1 MLTRSTRSLVSV
13 SAQQKTIPVIEN
25 RTLFSRAL
33 DASQITTILLRH
45 CNLFELRPM
54 LDHALE
60 REVAVYVNVDHPD
73 AAGLRYLAHQLHI
86 AGIISSNARI
96 LALGKSFDLETVQ
109 RLFAVDSTGLEA
121 ALESVDTHHVDL
133 LDISP
138 ALVIPYVVSQTPLP
152 TFYGVWFDLYISAS
166 AGGASRRG
174 VTRCS
179 RSTRAL
185 DVKKDDRPLAL

>member
-1 MLTRSTRSLVSV
+1 MLTRSTRSLLSV
-13 SAQQKTIPVIEN
+13 SSQQKTIPVIEN

-54 LDHALE
+54 LDHAYE
-60 REVAVYVNVDHPD
+60 REVAVYVNVDHIDGIHPD
-73 AAGLRYLAHQLHI
+73 TAGLRYLAHQLHI

-152 TFYGVWFDLYISAS
+152 LPFMGSGLISTFQQVQAVLR
-166 AGGASRRG
+166 AG
-174 VTRCS
+174 
-179 RSTRAL
+179 AL
-185 DVKKDDRPLAL
+185 HVAVARPELWM

>member
-1 MLTRSTRSLVSV
+1 MLTRSTRSLLSV

-54 LDHALE
+54 LDHAYE
-60 REVAVYVNVDHPD
+60 REVAVYVNVDHIDGIHPD
-73 AAGLRYLAHQLHI
+73 TAGLRYLTHQLHI
-86 AGIISSNARI
+86 AGIVSSNPRI

-152 TFYGVWFDLYISAS
+152 LPFMGSGLISTFQQVQAVLR
-166 AGGASRRG
+166 AG
-174 VTRCS
+174 
-179 RSTRAL
+179 AL
-185 DVKKDDRPLAL
+185 HVAVARPELWM

>member
-1 MLTRSTRSLVSV
+1 MLTRSTRSLLSV
-13 SAQQKTIPVIEN
+13 STQQKTIPVIEN
-25 RTLFSRAL
+25 RMLFSRAL
-33 DASQITTILLRH
+33 DASQITTVLLRH
-45 CNLFELRPM
+45 CNLLELRPM

-60 REVAVYVNVDHPD
+60 REVAVYVNVDHIDGIHPD
-73 AAGLRYLAHQLHI
+73 TAGLRYLAHQLHI
-86 AGIISSNARI
+86 AGIVSSNPRI

-152 TFYGVWFDLYISAS
+152 LPFMGSGLISTFQQVQAVLR
-166 AGGASRRG
+166 AG
-174 VTRCS
+174 
-179 RSTRAL
+179 AL
-185 DVKKDDRPLAL
+185 HVAVARPELWM

>member
-1 MLTRSTRSLVSV
+1 MLTRSTRSLLSV

-54 LDHALE
+54 LDHAFE
-60 REVAVYVNVDHPD
+60 REVAIYVNVDHIDGIHPD
-73 AAGLRYLAHQLHI
+73 TAGLRYLAHQLHI
-86 AGIISSNARI
+86 AGIVSSNARI
-96 LALGKSFDLETVQ
+96 LALGKSFDLETIQ
-109 RLFAVDSTGLEA
+109 RIFAVDSTGLEA
-121 ALESVDTHHVDL
+121 ALESVDSHQVDL

-152 TFYGVWFDLYISAS
+152 LPFMGSGLISTFQQVQAVLR
-166 AGGASRRG
+166 AG
-174 VTRCS
+174 
-179 RSTRAL
+179 AL
-185 DVKKDDRPLAL
+185 HVAVARPELWM

>member
-1 MLTRSTRSLVSV
+1 MLTRSTRSLLSV

-33 DASQITTILLRH
+33 DASQISTILLRH

-60 REVAVYVNVDHPD
+60 REVAVYVNVDHIDGIHPD

-86 AGIISSNARI
+86 AGIVSSNARI

-109 RLFAVDSTGLEA
+109 RIFAVDSTGLEA
-121 ALESVDTHHVDL
+121 ALESVDSHQVDL

-138 ALVIPYVVSQTPLP
+138 ALVIPHVVSQTPLP
-152 TFYGVWFDLYISAS
+152 LPFIGSGLISTFQQVQAVLR
-166 AGGASRRG
+166 AG
-174 VTRCS
+174 
-179 RSTRAL
+179 AL
-185 DVKKDDRPLAL
+185 HVAVARPELWM

>member
-1 MLTRSTRSLVSV
+1 MLTRSTRSLLSV

-54 LDHALE
+54 LDHAYE
-60 REVAVYVNVDHPD
+60 REVAVYVNVDHIDGIHPD
-73 AAGLRYLAHQLHI
+73 TAGLRYLAHQLHI
-86 AGIISSNARI
+86 AGIVSSNPRI

-138 ALVIPYVVSQTPLP
+138 ALVIPYIVSQTTLPLP
-152 TFYGVWFDLYISAS
+152 FIGSGLIFTFQQVQAVLR
-166 AGGASRRG
+166 AG
-174 VTRCS
+174 
-179 RSTRAL
+179 AL
-185 DVKKDDRPLAL
+185 HVAVARPELWM

>member
-1 MLTRSTRSLVSV
+1 MLTRSTRSLLSV
-13 SAQQKTIPVIEN
+13 SAKQKTIPVIEN
-25 RTLFSRAL
+25 RMLFSRAL

-54 LDHALE
+54 LDHAFE
-60 REVAVYVNVDHPD
+60 REVTVYVNVDHIDGIHPD

-96 LALGKSFDLETVQ
+96 LALGKSFELETVQ

-138 ALVIPYVVSQTPLP
+138 ALVIPYVVSRTPLP
-152 TFYGVWFDLYISAS
+152 LPFMGSGLISTFQQVQAVLRA
-166 AGGASRRG
+166 GASY
-174 VTRCS
+174 V
-179 RSTRAL
+179 A
-185 DVKKDDRPLAL
+185 VARPELWM

>member
-1 MLTRSTRSLVSV
+1 MLTRSTRSLLSV

-25 RTLFSRAL
+25 RMLFSRAL

-54 LDHALE
+54 LDHAFE
-60 REVAVYVNVDHPD
+60 REVAVYVNVDHIDGIHPD
-73 AAGLRYLAHQLHI
+73 TAGLRYLAHQLHI

-96 LALGKSFDLETVQ
+96 LALGKSFELETVQ

-138 ALVIPYVVSQTPLP
+138 ALVIPYVVSRTPLP
-152 TFYGVWFDLYISAS
+152 LPFMGSGLISTFQQVQAVLRA
-166 AGGASRRG
+166 GASH
-174 VTRCS
+174 V
-179 RSTRAL
+179 A
-185 DVKKDDRPLAL
+185 VARPELWM

>member
-1 MLTRSTRSLVSV
+1 MLTRSTRSLLSV

-54 LDHALE
+54 LDHAYE
-60 REVAVYVNVDHPD
+60 REVAVYVNVDHIDGIHPD
-73 AAGLRYLAHQLHI
+73 TAGLRYLAHQLHI
-86 AGIISSNARI
+86 AGIVSSNPRI
-96 LALGKSFDLETVQ
+96 LAQGKSFELETIQ
-109 RLFAVDSTGLEA
+109 RIFAVDSTGLEA

-152 TFYGVWFDLYISAS
+152 LPFIGSGLISTFQQVQAVLR
-166 AGGASRRG
+166 AG
-174 VTRCS
+174 
-179 RSTRAL
+179 AL
-185 DVKKDDRPLAL
+185 HVAVARPELWM